1 MKGMSITPAQ
11 NSQPTGFG
19 PTGFEP
25 AGGRPGDHQAGEYR
39 PRQYRPD
46 EYRPGDHRPDEYRS
60 ADVRRGEHDDGVR
73 RRGEYRPV
81 GRWKLFGYSL
91 LRVLWGFLGIAL
103 IVLLAV
109 SLATI
114 VVWVGLILTN
124 VSLWLLRKYAGVERR
139 ISGRILGTPIDDPH
153 RPSTKRGLAGMG
165 ERLTDPATWREMIWL
180 LEATTVG
187 LALSLAA
194 FFGYIVLPVGYWISP
209 LLMRISSAINR
220 SLLEPKET
228 ELRERI
234 STLEGSR
241 ARTVDHSAAELRR
254 IERDLHDGAQ
264 ARLVAAGMDIGLAE
278 SLLDADPAKARELM
292 ALARGTTRDA
302 LADLRNLVRGIHP
315 PVLADRGLLGGI
327 ESLAIASPVPV
338 TLDGALTGRP
348 PAPVEAAFYFG
359 IAEAMTNATK
369 HAAAQNISIWLEHSD
384 GVLHVQVVD
393 DGAGGAVVSPGGGLA
408 GIASRL
414 EAFDGT
420 LAVVSPHGGPT
431 VVTMAAPCQLAGAAS
446 RLNPHRTG

>member
-1 MKGMSITPAQ
+1 MSISTMPDPDRAQDSFPVQATHPAP
-11 NSQPTGFG
+11 S
-19 PTGFEP
+19 
-25 AGGRPGDHQAGEYR
+25 
-39 PRQYRPD
+39 
-46 EYRPGDHRPDEYRS
+46 
-60 ADVRRGEHDDGVR
+60 
-73 RRGEYRPV
+73 
-81 GRWKLFGYSL
+81 RWQLFGYCVA
-91 LRVLWGFLGIAL
+91 RVIWRFLGIAL

-114 VVWVGLILTN
+114 VIWIGLVLTN
-124 VSLWLLRKYAGVERR
+124 ISLLLLRKYAAVERR
-139 ISGRILGTPIDDPH
+139 ISGRILGTDIPDPH
-153 RPSTKRGLAGMG
+153 SARRKRGLAGLG

-180 LEATTVG
+180 LEVTTVG
-187 LALSLAA
+187 LALNLAA

-209 LLMRISSAINR
+209 LLLRMDAAINR
-220 SLLEPKET
+220 TLLEPKEA

-241 ARTVDHSAAELRR
+241 ARSVDHSAAELRR

-292 ALARGTTRDA
+292 AQARGTTRDA
-302 LADLRNLVRGIHP
+302 LADLRSLVRGIHP

-327 ESLAIASPVPV
+327 ESLAIASPVSV
-338 TLDGALTGRP
+338 SLDGALPGRP

-369 HAAAQNISIWLEHSD
+369 HSGAQTISIWLEHSD

-393 DGAGGAVVSPGGGLA
+393 DGVGGAVVAPGGGLA

-431 VVTMAAPCQLAGAAS
+431 VVTMAARCELTPAEGVA
-446 RLNPHRTG
+446 R